1 MDGRQLA
8 DFSLVDQPTIG
19 LRLSGTRFES
29 RNRPASIQVSPSGRC
44 SPLGYSTPGGQK
56 YVVQSGLH
64 AFSWG
69 LQRLGVVLAA
79 TLGVAMLIIAVFV
92 VVLIGIEA
100 AGSIGQ

>member
-1 MDGRQLA
+1 M
-8 DFSLVDQPTIG
+8 
-19 LRLSGTRFES
+19 
-29 RNRPASIQVSPSGRC
+29 
-44 SPLGYSTPGGQK
+44 
-56 YVVQSGLH
+56 VQSGLH

-79 TLGVAMLIIAVFV
+79 TLGVAMLIITVFV